1 MPLAPSDL
9 TAEGLPAPST
19 EARAHSSRVV
29 AHVLRTIA
37 EADGWI
43 SFADYMGE
51 VLYAPGLGYYAAG
64 TRKFGSAGDFITAPE
79 LSPLFGAAVAAQVAQ
94 ILDELSELSGAEI
107 IELGPGTG
115 RLAADMLNALA
126 ERDRLPARYR
136 LLEVSPELRERQ
148 RARLAESVPA

>member
-1 MPLAPSDL
+1 MPLAPPDL

-19 EARAHSSRVV
+19 EARAHSSRMV

-64 TRKFGSAGDFITAPE
+64 TRKFGSAGDFVTAPE
-79 LSPLFGAAVAAQVAQ
+79 LTPLFGAAITTQIAQ
-94 ILDELSELSGAEI
+94 ILDEVRNGEI

-115 RLAADMLNALA
+115 RLAGDILA
-126 ERDRLPARYR
+126 AMAEKRCLPSRYR
-136 LLEVSPELRERQ
+136 LLEV
-148 RARLAESVPA
+148 